1 MERTGLAKVLPATF
15 RKRSEGPIF
24 PPHLPVL
31 LCDRVCA
38 HDGDQLA
45 LKPDEPILDIVPTE
59 DDLVIEAR
67 VSPNDIDA
75 VKPGQTAQVHLT
87 PYHTRY
93 TNLLHGN
100 LRDISADTYTDDKTN
115 TRYYKANIVVDRE
128 DVKKVDEN
136 IVLSA
141 GMPAEV
147 FIRTGE
153 HTLLT
158 CMIEP
163 FSRSLRHSFREK

>member
-1 MERTGLAKVLPATF
+1 MLARTEIRA
-15 RKRSEGPIF
+15 PITGIIVNLRF
-24 PPHLPVL
+24 KTN
-31 LCDRVCA
+31 
-38 HDGDQLA
+38 DGVIR
-45 LKPDEPILDIVPTE
+45 PGEPILDIVPTE

-75 VKPGQTAQVHLT
+75 VKPGQIAQVHLT

-93 TNLLHGN
+93 TKLLHGS
-100 LRDISADTYTDDKTN
+100 LRDISADTLTDEKTG
-115 TRYYKANIVVDRE
+115 TRYYKANIVVDHE
-128 DVKKVDEN
+128 AVLDAGEN

-147 FIRTGE
+147 YIRTGE

-158 CMIEP
+158 YMVEP
-163 FSRSLRHSFREK
+163 FSRSLRRSFREK

>member
-1 MERTGLAKVLPATF
+1 M
-15 RKRSEGPIF
+15 
-24 PPHLPVL
+24 
-31 LCDRVCA
+31 
-38 HDGDQLA
+38 
-45 LKPDEPILDIVPTE
+45 
-59 DDLVIEAR
+59 
-67 VSPNDIDA
+67 
-75 VKPGQTAQVHLT
+75 HLT

-93 TNLLHGN
+93 TNLLHGS

-115 TRYYKANIVVDRE
+115 TRYYKANIVVDHE

-153 HTLLT
+153 HTLFTYL
-158 CMIEP
+158 IEP
-163 FSRSLRHSFREK
+163 FTRSFRSRGRRHRRDPAEFGLCLPNQPRRREGRTSAC